1 MFVHPRYVHLG
12 VLLLAAAVALTF
24 PSMAPSPYEITVGI
38 AILNYAV
45 LSTSWNFVGGFTGYV
60 SLGHGAFA
68 GLGAYGTGLL
78 VAKGELPPFAALFV
92 AALMVAA
99 LAVPVGY
106 AALRVRGASFVIV
119 SIALVLILLLV
130 FQSWASLTGGSRG
143 LVVPRP
149 FPGMLRA
156 EHHRTFYFLFLALL
170 ALALLVWWVIDRSR
184 FGMGLKAIREDE
196 DKAQSLGIPTFTY
209 KLVVFVVS
217 AAFTAL
223 AGGLYALWFG
233 DLDPVFQFSILSGSY
248 MVLMALL
255 GGVRQLYGPLLGALI
270 VGYALEY
277 SKVEFGDTPLH
288 LVVAGLLLG
297 VVVMFMPDGV
307 IPAAGA
313 LLRRFRRTG
322 DASIREVTA
331 AELRERGEEFDGRDS
346 TEVRNSE
353 RSGAEEA
360 PEVKPE
366 AEPEPSLATTGLTKA
381 FGGVTALDSATVTF
395 HHGKVNALIGPNGSG
410 KTTFFNCVTGM
421 IRPDSGHVTYRGR
434 DLTGRPP
441 HRIARAG
448 IGRSFQLCR
457 VFPRMTVLDNLLAA
471 VRPRGL
477 TGQLAR
483 SGTRAETERARYWLT
498 RMGIEHLEQAEA
510 RQLSWGQQKLL
521 ELAGVLTSEP
531 ELILLDEPAGGVNPA
546 LIDRIG
552 DLVRE
557 LNAEGRTFLIVEHN
571 MDMVM
576 SLSDHVVVFDRGR
589 PIAQGPPSLIQSDER
604 VLGAYLGV

>member
-1 MFVHPRYVHLG
+1 MN
-12 VLLLAAAVALTF
+12 
-24 PSMAPSPYEITVGI
+24 E
-38 AILNYAV
+38 
-45 LSTSWNFVGGFTGYV
+45 
-60 SLGHGAFA
+60 
-68 GLGAYGTGLL
+68 
-78 VAKGELPPFAALFV
+78 AALEG
-92 AALMVAA
+92 AA
-99 LAVPVGY
+99 
-106 AALRVRGASFVIV
+106 
-119 SIALVLILLLV
+119 
-130 FQSWASLTGGSRG
+130 
-143 LVVPRP
+143 
-149 FPGMLRA
+149 
-156 EHHRTFYFLFLALL
+156 
-170 ALALLVWWVIDRSR
+170 
-184 FGMGLKAIREDE
+184 
-196 DKAQSLGIPTFTY
+196 
-209 KLVVFVVS
+209 
-217 AAFTAL
+217 
-223 AGGLYALWFG
+223 
-233 DLDPVFQFSILSGSY
+233 
-248 MVLMALL
+248 
-255 GGVRQLYGPLLGALI
+255 
-270 VGYALEY
+270 
-277 SKVEFGDTPLH
+277 
-288 LVVAGLLLG
+288 
-297 VVVMFMPDGV
+297 
-307 IPAAGA
+307 
-313 LLRRFRRTG
+313 
-322 DASIREVTA
+322 
-331 AELRERGEEFDGRDS
+331 
-346 TEVRNSE
+346 
-353 RSGAEEA
+353 
-360 PEVKPE
+360 E

-421 IRPDSGHVTYRGR
+421 IRPDSGRVTYRGR

-498 RMGIEHLEQAEA
+498 RMGIEHLERAEA